1 MLKKLGIPTLALVAM
16 LTLISP
22 PSANARVRFGVTV
35 GSPYYY
41 TYSAPYPYVYSP
53 YAYSYPYYYSY
64 PRPVYVYPRW
74 HRRGYYYR
82 YRR

>member
-22 PSANARVRFGVTV
+22 PTANARVRFGVTV

-41 TYSAPYPYVYSP
+41 TYPAPYPYVYS
-53 YAYSYPYYYSY
+53 YPYYYSH
-64 PRPVYVYPRW
+64 PRPVYVYPSW
-74 HRRGYYYR
+74 HRHR
-82 YRR
+82 YHRY

>member
-22 PSANARVRFGVTV
+22 PKANARVRIGVTV

-41 TYSAPYPYVYSP
+41 TYQAPYPYV
-53 YAYSYPYYYSY
+53 YSYPYYYSY

-74 HRRGYYYR
+74 HRNRYYR
-82 YRR
+82 YGYWR

>member
-22 PSANARVRFGVTV
+22 PTANARVRVGVTV

-41 TYSAPYPYVYSP
+41 TYNPYV
-53 YAYSYPYYYSY
+53 YSYPYYYSY

-74 HRRGYYYR
+74 HRHYYR
-82 YRR
+82 RWR

>member
-22 PSANARVRFGVTV
+22 PTANARVRFGVTV

-41 TYSAPYPYVYSP
+41 TYQAYPYPYV
-53 YAYSYPYYYSY
+53 YSYPYYYSY

-74 HRRGYYYR
+74 HRHYYR
-82 YRR
+82 HWR

>member
-22 PSANARVRFGVTV
+22 PSANARVRFGVTI

-41 TYSAPYPYVYSP
+41 TYQAPYPYVP

-74 HRRGYYYR
+74 HRRAYYYR

>member
-35 GSPYYY
+35 GTPYYY
-41 TYSAPYPYVYSP
+41 TYPAYPAPYVYSG
-53 YAYSYPYYYSY
+53 YPYYYSY

-74 HRRGYYYR
+74 HRHYYYR
-82 YRR
+82 HWR

>member
-22 PSANARVRFGVTV
+22 PTANARVRFGVTV

-41 TYSAPYPYVYSP
+41 TYPAPYPYV
-53 YAYSYPYYYSY
+53 YSYPYYYSY
-64 PRPVYVYPRW
+64 PRPVYVYPGW
-74 HRRGYYYR
+74 HRYRYHR